1 VGAKSPHV
9 HIDVVPAAVRV
20 AAAAARGAVALDRGR
35 GGAQGVLRV
44 ERRGRLA
51 LLPCT
56 AAVYEVYV
64 DHWGIVVLTRCEQ
77 DGAAAPPI
85 GAWSARSRQLL
96 AYVVARDVKIP

>member
-1 VGAKSPHV
+1 MGAKSTHV

-44 ERRGRLA
+44 ERGRLA

-56 AAVYEVYV
+56 AAVYEVY
-64 DHWGIVVLTRCEQ
+64 
-77 DGAAAPPI
+77 
-85 GAWSARSRQLL
+85 
-96 AYVVARDVKIP
+96 